1 MVGVTL
7 GVADAASDLIGVV
20 VADLIGVAIGV
31 AGARTGVVWV
41 VVAEEYWFR
50 RLQLVLSCLK
60 FL

>member
-41 VVAEEYWFR
+41 VVAEEQRCNIGFVVYSWF
-50 RLQLVLSCLK
+50 
-60 FL
+60 

>member
-1 MVGVTL
+1 MIGVAL

-41 VVAEEYWFR
+41 VVAEEQRCNIGFVVYSWF
-50 RLQLVLSCLK
+50 
-60 FL
+60 

>member
-1 MVGVTL
+1 LVGVTL

-41 VVAEEYWFR
+41 VVAEEQRCNIGFVVYSWF
-50 RLQLVLSCLK
+50 
-60 FL
+60 